1 MKSLRLIFKNIELC
15 VIILFILFF
24 AIVSFREISDTPSLL
39 IPIFYIIY
47 CILAIISY
55 IIIKKKYNHH
65 LENKWFCIIY
75 ILVIGMIIR
84 MISLYFINIEQK
96 GDYSIYLS
104 TASQLASG
112 KNINNLYYGIFPHA
126 IHYPIAISLFYRL
139 FGVSKLIV
147 SIVHFIFSMIEIVCI
162 YLLLEKTIIKK
173 YSILATFLIILNP
186 SSILL
191 VLFTGGESIY
201 SSLIFVCLLIIS
213 NIYSNNLDHNKSK
226 YFILCVTLGLFL
238 SAANFFRPTGIIL
251 IIAIILSELLMNN
264 SFNRN
269 IIMRVCT
276 ICLTF
281 VIGNMIFQNITTKIT
296 GFQTPD
302 KSFGWNLYVGANY
315 DNKGT
320 WNSEDGQLFKD
331 IIAKKN
337 DPSEIQTYFFDLSI
351 ERYKYLI
358 KQRKVFHHFMNKS
371 FIWSKESY
379 MPTLISECH
388 LSSTDYKLSGVDK
401 VITLICFIYQNIIFI
416 IMLLSLLICK
426 KQNFLYRIISLYMIG
441 SICLFM
447 LVETA
452 TRYKFAYYSII
463 PTIAII
469 GCFSFYDSY
478 IVKKQN

>member
-1 MKSLRLIFKNIELC
+1 MMIR
-15 VIILFILFF
+15 
-24 AIVSFREISDTPSLL
+24 
-39 IPIFYIIY
+39 
-47 CILAIISY
+47 IISL
-55 IIIKKKYNHH
+55 H
-65 LENKWFCIIY
+65 
-75 ILVIGMIIR
+75 
-84 MISLYFINIEQK
+84 FINIEQK

-251 IIAIILSELLMNN
+251 IIAIILSELLMKKSYNKQ
-264 SFNRN
+264 
-269 IIMRVCT
+269 IIIRVCT

-281 VIGNMIFQNITTKIT
+281 VIGNMIFQSITTKVT
-296 GFQTPD
+296 GFHTPE

-315 DNKGT
+315 NSKGT
-320 WNSEDGQLFKD
+320 WNSDDGQLFKD
-331 IIAKKN
+331 IIAKEN
-337 DPSEIQTYFFDLSI
+337 DPSEIQTYFFDLSVK
-351 ERYKYLI
+351 RYKNLI
-358 KQRKVFHHFMNKS
+358 KQRKLFHHFMNKT

-379 MPTLISECH
+379 IPMLISDGY
-388 LSSTDYKLSGVDK
+388 LSGTNYKLTGVDK
-401 VITLICFIYQNIIFI
+401 VMTFICFIYQNLFFI

-426 KQNFLYRIISLYMIG
+426 KHNFFYRIIGLYMIG
-441 SICLFM
+441 CICLFM

-469 GCFSFYDSY
+469 GCFNLYDSY
-478 IVKKQN
+478 IVKKDIKKH